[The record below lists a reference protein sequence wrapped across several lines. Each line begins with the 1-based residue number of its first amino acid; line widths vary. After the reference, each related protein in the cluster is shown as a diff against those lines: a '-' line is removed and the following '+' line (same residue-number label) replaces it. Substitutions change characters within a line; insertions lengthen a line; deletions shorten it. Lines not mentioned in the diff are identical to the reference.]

1 MRIIIAASE
10 MVAFSTAQKSEG
22 ATIGFVP
29 TMGALHDGHASLMR
43 AARQDNDIVVASV
56 FVNPTQF
63 DQVSDLEK
71 YPRTFDY
78 DKALLKKESVD
89 IMFFPSISE
98 MYPDPTMP
106 SYKMDGLDE
115 GMEGANRPGH
125 FNGVVQVVTR
135 LFELVKPST
144 AYFGEK
150 DFQQLA
156 IIRHMTNK
164 LEYQIGIVG
173 CPTLREGDGLAMSSR
188 NTLLSP
194 HGRIIANQ
202 ISKTLILAKTYLAQE
217 KSLNE
222 VIKTI
227 KADLTSNPDIKL
239 EYLDLVNPT
248 TLKPTSDEDPAIQ
261 VCIAAWIDSVRL
273 IDNMRVKG

>member
-1 MRIIIAASE
+1 MKIITIASE
-10 MVAFSTAQKSEG
+10 MMEFATAQKAEG
-22 ATIGFVP
+22 VTIGFVP
-29 TMGALHDGHASLMR
+29 TMGALHEGHTSLIR
-43 AARQDNDIVVASV
+43 AAKQDNDIVVVSV

-63 DQVSDLEK
+63 NQAADLEK
-71 YPRTFDY
+71 YPRTFNS
-78 DKALLKKESVD
+78 DKSLLKQESVD
-89 IMFFPSISE
+89 IMFFPSVSE
-98 MYPDPTMP
+98 VYPDSKTP
-106 SYKMDGLDE
+106 SYEMDGLDE

-125 FNGVVQVVTR
+125 FNGVIQVVTR
-135 LFELVKPST
+135 LFELIKPST

-164 LEYQIGIVG
+164 LGYPIDIVG
-173 CPTLREGDGLAMSSR
+173 CPTQREDDGLAMSSR
-188 NTLLSP
+188 NTRLTK
-194 HGRIIANQ
+194 HGRITANQ
-202 ISKTLILAKTYLAQE
+202 ISKSLILAKTHLAQE
-217 KSLNE
+217 KSLSE

-261 VCIAAWIDSVRL
+261 VCIAAWVDSVRL
-273 IDNMRVKG
+273 IDNMRVK

>member
-1 MRIIIAASE
+1 MRIITTASE
-10 MVAFSTAQKSEG
+10 MVAFATAQKAEG

-29 TMGALHDGHASLMR
+29 TMGELHDGHASLMR

-71 YPRTFDY
+71 YPRTFDS

-89 IMFFPSISE
+89 IMFFPSVSE

-106 SYKMDGLDE
+106 SYEMDGLDE

-164 LEYQIGIVG
+164 LEYPIDIVG

-188 NTLLSP
+188 NTRLTP

-202 ISKTLILAKTYLAQE
+202 ISKTLILAKTYLAQG
-217 KSLNE
+217 KSLN
-222 VIKTI
+222 KLI
-227 KADLTSNPDIKL
+227 KAAKTDLTANPDIKL
-239 EYLDLVNPT
+239 EYLELVYPN
-248 TLKPTSDEDPAIQ
+248 TLKSACDEDSNIQ
-261 VCIAAWIDSVRL
+261 ACIAVWIDSVRL

>member
-1 MRIIIAASE
+1 MKIITIASE
-10 MVAFSTAQKSEG
+10 MMEFATAQKAEG
-22 ATIGFVP
+22 VTIGFVP
-29 TMGALHDGHASLMR
+29 TMGALHEGHTSLIR
-43 AARQDNDIVVASV
+43 AAKQDNDIVVVSV

-63 DQVSDLEK
+63 NQAADLEK
-71 YPRTFDY
+71 YPRTFNS
-78 DKALLKKESVD
+78 DKSLLKQESVD
-89 IMFFPSISE
+89 IMFFPSVSE
-98 MYPDPTMP
+98 VYPDSKTP
-106 SYKMDGLDE
+106 SYEMDGLDE

-125 FNGVVQVVTR
+125 FNGVIQVVTR
-135 LFELVKPST
+135 LFELIKPST

-164 LEYQIGIVG
+164 LGYPIDIVG
-173 CPTLREGDGLAMSSR
+173 CPTQREDDGLAMSSR
-188 NTLLSP
+188 NTRLTK
-194 HGRIIANQ
+194 HGRITANQ
-202 ISKTLILAKTYLAQE
+202 ISKSLILAKTHLAQE
-217 KSLNE
+217 KSLSE

-261 VCIAAWIDSVRL
+261 VCIAAWVDGVRL
-273 IDNMRVKG
+273 IDNMRVK

>member
-1 MRIIIAASE
+1 MKIITIASE
-10 MVAFSTAQKSEG
+10 MMEFATAQKAEG
-22 ATIGFVP
+22 VTIGFVP
-29 TMGALHDGHASLMR
+29 TMGALHEGHTSLIR
-43 AARQDNDIVVASV
+43 AAKQDNDIVVVSV

-63 DQVSDLEK
+63 NQAADLEK
-71 YPRTFDY
+71 YPRTFNS
-78 DKALLKKESVD
+78 DKSLLKQESVD
-89 IMFFPSISE
+89 VMFFPSVSE
-98 MYPDPTMP
+98 VYPDSKTP
-106 SYKMDGLDE
+106 SYEMDGLDE

-125 FNGVVQVVTR
+125 FNGVIQVVTR
-135 LFELVKPST
+135 LFELIKPST

-164 LEYQIGIVG
+164 LGYPIDIVG
-173 CPTLREGDGLAMSSR
+173 CPTQREDDGLAMSSR
-188 NTLLSP
+188 NTRLTK
-194 HGRIIANQ
+194 HGRITANQ
-202 ISKTLILAKTYLAQE
+202 ISKSLILAKTHLAQE
-217 KSLNE
+217 KSLSE

-261 VCIAAWIDSVRL
+261 VCIAAWVDGVRL
-273 IDNMRVKG
+273 IDNMRVK

>member
-1 MRIIIAASE
+1 MKIITIASE
-10 MVAFSTAQKSEG
+10 MMEFATAQKAEG
-22 ATIGFVP
+22 VTIGFVP
-29 TMGALHDGHASLMR
+29 TMGALHEGHTSLIR
-43 AARQDNDIVVASV
+43 AAMQDNDIVVVSV

-63 DQVSDLEK
+63 NQAADLEK
-71 YPRTFDY
+71 YPRTFNS
-78 DKALLKKESVD
+78 DKSLLKQESVD
-89 IMFFPSISE
+89 IMFFPSVSE
-98 MYPDPTMP
+98 VYPDSKTP
-106 SYKMDGLDE
+106 SYEMDGLDE

-125 FNGVVQVVTR
+125 FNGVIQVVTR
-135 LFELVKPST
+135 LFELIKPST

-164 LEYQIGIVG
+164 LGYPIDIVG
-173 CPTLREGDGLAMSSR
+173 CPTQREDDGLAMSSR
-188 NTLLSP
+188 NTRLTK
-194 HGRIIANQ
+194 HGRITANQ
-202 ISKTLILAKTYLAQE
+202 ISKSLILAKTHLAQE
-217 KSLNE
+217 KSLSE

-261 VCIAAWIDSVRL
+261 VCIAAWVDSVRL
-273 IDNMRVKG
+273 IDNMRVK

>member
-1 MRIIIAASE
+1 MMEFA
-10 MVAFSTAQKSEG
+10 TAQKAEG
-22 ATIGFVP
+22 VTIGFVP
-29 TMGALHDGHASLMR
+29 TMGALHEGHTSLIR
-43 AARQDNDIVVASV
+43 AAKQDNDIVVVSV

-63 DQVSDLEK
+63 NQAADLEK
-71 YPRTFDY
+71 YPRTFNS
-78 DKALLKKESVD
+78 DKSLLKQESVD
-89 IMFFPSISE
+89 VMFFPSVSE
-98 MYPDPTMP
+98 VYPDSKTP
-106 SYKMDGLDE
+106 SYEMDGLDE

-125 FNGVVQVVTR
+125 FNGVIQVVTR
-135 LFELVKPST
+135 LFELIKPST

-164 LEYQIGIVG
+164 LGYPIDIVG
-173 CPTLREGDGLAMSSR
+173 CPTQREDDGLAMSSR
-188 NTLLSP
+188 NTRLTK
-194 HGRIIANQ
+194 HGRITANQ
-202 ISKTLILAKTYLAQE
+202 ISKSLILAKTHLAQE
-217 KSLNE
+217 KSLSE

-261 VCIAAWIDSVRL
+261 VCIAAWVDGVRL
-273 IDNMRVKG
+273 IDNMRVK